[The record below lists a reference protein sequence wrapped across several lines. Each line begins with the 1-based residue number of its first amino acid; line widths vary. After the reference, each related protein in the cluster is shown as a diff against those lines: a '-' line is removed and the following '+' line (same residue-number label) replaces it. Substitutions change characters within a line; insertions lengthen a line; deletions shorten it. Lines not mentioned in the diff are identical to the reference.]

1 MKNKGWELGYN
12 DIYRLKK
19 KKENLRLTS
28 KKNKSEIILFLGVEF
43 SNLLLMDISNILG
56 EVGVMITFFVYIKSI

>member
-43 SNLLLMDISNILG
+43 SNLLLMDISNIMG
-56 EVGVMITFFVYIKSI
+56 GSGGYDYFFR